1 MFFKEENR
9 RTAFR
14 QGEAT
19 NKVRVH
25 CATDGFRLDMPF
37 RSINVKLSIFKSF
50 CQAFFKKLAPVH
62 RAERWSL
69 SAESEIPPILPKR
82 HERVNF
88 SGAERGET
96 HKWGFPL
103 TEIKVTLC

>member
-1 MFFKEENR
+1 MFSEEENTSDTYVPTVFDLICLSVSER
-9 RTAFR
+9 SSYPLL
-14 QGEAT
+14 
-19 NKVRVH
+19 KVF
-25 CATDGFRLDMPF
+25 A
-37 RSINVKLSIFKSF
+37 KL
-50 CQAFFKKLAPVH
+50 FFKKLAPVH

-69 SAESEIPPILPKR
+69 SAESETPLFPPKR

-103 TEIKVTLC
+103 TEMKVTLC